1 MKIIKKTIIFTI
13 LKVNKY
19 KGDKLNGIWFWKN
32 RKAKRF
38 RFINKKKIKDV
49 ADYLQD
55 DKLKLNKANKLKVLK
70 DLETIANDAYKIL
83 SEL

>member
-1 MKIIKKTIIFTI
+1 MEYDFEKIGRQSVLDSLT
-13 LKVNKY
+13 
-19 KGDKLNGIWFWKN
+19 
-32 RKAKRF
+32 
-38 RFINKKKIKDV
+38 KKIKDV

-55 DKLKLNKANKLKVLK
+55 DKLKLNKANKLKALK